1 MSILDD
7 ENKLIEGV
15 IAHSTMLAEIQ
26 DICKSIIENE
36 LGNTDRVQELKDEL
50 KEQEVE
56 LTEKMNNYL
65 DGKITATEMFTEGTG
80 DVQ

>member
-1 MSILDD
+1 MTSI
-7 ENKLIEGV
+7 V
-15 IAHSTMLAEIQ
+15 
-26 DICKSIIENE
+26 IENE